1 MFRSQGVKLK
11 DWFVAGN
18 FRFPLSK
25 SMTIK
30 NPLGTQLEEPLLLM
44 LHI

>member
-1 MFRSQGVKLK
+1 MFWSQGLKLK

-18 FRFPLSK
+18 FHFPLSK

-30 NPLGTQLEEPLLLM
+30 NPRGTQLVAQQVAVS
-44 LHI
+44 